1 MSKVYTK
8 TGDKGTTGLLTG
20 ERVSKTSA
28 RVEAYGTIDE
38 INSALGLARA
48 NCTKPEVKEAV
59 LKLQKL
65 LMLIMADLASNN
77 AEQQYVTAD
86 QVTILEQMIDEFD
99 AKLPPLKNFIIPGD
113 TPGSAALDLARTVTR
128 RAERQTLRF
137 KEEQEPETKINEHL
151 LISLNRLSDF
161 CFVLSRFEAENTKTK

>member
-20 ERVSKTSA
+20 ERVNKTSA
-28 RVEAYGTIDE
+28 RVEAYGTVDE

-48 NCTKPEVKEAV
+48 NCTKSEIKEVI
-59 LKLQKL
+59 LKLQKM

-77 AEQQYVTAD
+77 ANDQYVTAD
-86 QVTILEQMIDEFD
+86 HVAILEQMIDEFD
-99 AKLPPLKNFIIPGD
+99 AKLPPLKNFIVPGD
-113 TPGSAALDLARTVTR
+113 TLGAAALDLARTVTR
-128 RAERQTLRF
+128 RAERQTLRL
-137 KEEQEPETKINEHL
+137 KEQEPEAKVNEQL

-161 CFVLSRFEAENTKTK
+161 CFVLSRCESESTK

>member
-20 ERVSKTSA
+20 ERVRKTSA

-48 NCTKPEVKEAV
+48 NCTKPEVKETIV
-59 LKLQKL
+59 KLQKL
-65 LMLIMADLASNN
+65 LMLIMADLASSGDH
-77 AEQQYVTAD
+77 EPYVTND
-86 QVTILEQMIDEFD
+86 HVTALEQMIDEFD

-113 TPGSAALDLARTVTR
+113 TPGAAALDLARTVTR

-137 KEEQEPETKINEHL
+137 KEEEADAKVADPL

-161 CFVLSRFEAENTKTK
+161 CFVLSRFEAESAK

>member
-20 ERVSKTSA
+20 ERVNKTSA
-28 RVEAYGTIDE
+28 RVEAYGTVDE

-48 NCTKPEVKEAV
+48 NCAKPKVKEAV
-59 LKLQKL
+59 LNLQKL
-65 LMLIMADLASNN
+65 LMLIMADLASSQAN
-77 AEQQYVTAD
+77 EQYVTAD
-86 QVTILEQMIDEFD
+86 HVTKLEQMIDEFD
-99 AKLPPLKNFIIPGD
+99 AKLPPLKNFIIPGE
-113 TPGSAALDLARTVTR
+113 TPGAAALDLARTVTR

-137 KEEQEPETKINEHL
+137 KEQEPEAQVNEHL

-161 CFVLSRFEAENTKTK
+161 CFVLSRYETESIEAQ

>member
-20 ERVSKTSA
+20 ERVKKTSA
-28 RVEAYGTIDE
+28 RVEAYGTVDE

-48 NCTKPEVKEAV
+48 NCTKPEVKEAI

-65 LMLIMADLASNN
+65 LMLIMADLASGDDK
-77 AEQQYVTAD
+77 EQYVTTEH
-86 QVTILEQMIDEFD
+86 VTALEQMIDEFD
-99 AKLPPLKNFIIPGD
+99 AKLPPLKSFIIPGD
-113 TPGSAALDLARTVTR
+113 TPGAAALDLARTVTR

-137 KEEQEPETKINEHL
+137 KEVEADAKVAEPL

-161 CFVLSRFEAENTKTK
+161 CFVLSRFEAESGE

>member
-20 ERVSKTSA
+20 ERVKKTSA
-28 RVEAYGTIDE
+28 RVEAYGTVDE

-48 NCTKPEVKEAV
+48 NCTRQEVKEAIV
-59 LKLQKL
+59 KLQKL
-65 LMLIMADLASNN
+65 LMLIMADLASGGDK
-77 AEQQYVTAD
+77 EQYVTND
-86 QVTILEQMIDEFD
+86 HVITLEQMIDEFD
-99 AKLPPLKNFIIPGD
+99 AKLPPLKSFIIPGD
-113 TPGSAALDLARTVTR
+113 TPGAAALDLARTVTR

-137 KEEQEPETKINEHL
+137 KEAETDAGVTEPL

-161 CFVLSRFEAENTKTK
+161 CFVLSRFEAESTK

>member
-20 ERVSKTSA
+20 ERVNKTSA
-28 RVEAYGTIDE
+28 RVEAYGTVDE

-48 NCTKPEVKEAV
+48 NCTKLEIKEAV

-77 AEQQYVTAD
+77 ANEQYVTAEH
-86 QVTILEQMIDEFD
+86 VAILEQMIDEFD
-99 AKLPPLKNFIIPGD
+99 AKLPPLKSFIVPGD
-113 TPGSAALDLARTVTR
+113 TLGAAALDLARTVTR
-128 RAERQTLRF
+128 RAERQTLRL
-137 KEEQEPETKINEHL
+137 KEQEPETKVNEQL
-151 LISLNRLSDF
+151 LTSLNRLSDF
-161 CFVLSRFEAENTKTK
+161 CFVLSRCESESTK